1 MMGINRLQGIGYLM
15 ALGAILIVVQLVRI
29 QTNVSAQKYS
39 EVAAQ
44 TYNYETKV
52 ITPERGNIYDRW
64 GSLLA
69 GNTKVYEVGVSRN
82 ELGGKKNRETIARA
96 AADILGLNYTEVL
109 RLIKGTYEED
119 GLLYVTLGSNFTPEQ
134 VNQLIELNR
143 QYEDLPTPPKGQVN
157 PSLRGMHWVPS
168 LRRSYPEGRLAS
180 NVLGFYY
187 YGGGAGEQG
196 GYLGVEQKYEHL
208 LAGRPTKVSVA
219 VNPNAVEEIPD
230 VPPGASIV
238 LTIDREIQAMT
249 EEVLDKAVEESGSK
263 GGTIIIM
270 DPRNGDILA
279 MATNPRLDPNNYSE
293 YYEIF
298 PEDQPLNPAVS
309 LTYEPGSVF
318 KVLTMAAAIDA
329 GVVTPDTEFVDT
341 GVYMA
346 GGLPIYNWD
355 RGAWGPQTMTG
366 CMQHSL
372 NVCLSWVADQ
382 LGPTQFYEYLK
393 AFGIDHR
400 TNIDLADERIWPLRL
415 PGDPYWTP
423 LSLATNSFGQGLATT
438 PIQMITAIS
447 ALANDG
453 KMMAPHVM
461 HSYVQDGRQYEF
473 KSIVLGSPVSAE
485 TARTVT
491 EMLAQS
497 LEQEASNALVPGY
510 RVAGKTG
517 TGEIA
522 KGAEG
527 YSTNLTN
534 ASFVGWGPV
543 DDPRFIVYVWL
554 QEPTSS
560 PWGSVVA
567 APVFSEVVQK
577 LVVYLNLPPD
587 DIRLQL
593 SP

>member
-15 ALGAILIVVQLVRI
+15 ALGAILIVIQLVRI

-109 RLIKGTYEED
+109 RLINGTYEED

>member
-1 MMGINRLQGIGYLM
+1 
-15 ALGAILIVVQLVRI
+15 
-29 QTNVSAQKYS
+29 
-39 EVAAQ
+39 
-44 TYNYETKV
+44 
-52 ITPERGNIYDRW
+52 
-64 GSLLA
+64 
-69 GNTKVYEVGVSRN
+69 
-82 ELGGKKNRETIARA
+82 
-96 AADILGLNYTEVL
+96 
-109 RLIKGTYEED
+109 
-119 GLLYVTLGSNFTPEQ
+119 
-134 VNQLIELNR
+134 
-143 QYEDLPTPPKGQVN
+143 
-157 PSLRGMHWVPS
+157 
-168 LRRSYPEGRLAS
+168 
-180 NVLGFYY
+180 
-187 YGGGAGEQG
+187 
-196 GYLGVEQKYEHL
+196 
-208 LAGRPTKVSVA
+208 
-219 VNPNAVEEIPD
+219 
-230 VPPGASIV
+230 
-238 LTIDREIQAMT
+238 
-249 EEVLDKAVEESGSK
+249 
-263 GGTIIIM
+263 
-270 DPRNGDILA
+270 
-279 MATNPRLDPNNYSE
+279 
-293 YYEIF
+293 
-298 PEDQPLNPAVS
+298 
-309 LTYEPGSVF
+309 
-318 KVLTMAAAIDA
+318 
-329 GVVTPDTEFVDT
+329 
-341 GVYMA
+341 
-346 GGLPIYNWD
+346 
-355 RGAWGPQTMTG
+355 
-366 CMQHSL
+366 
-372 NVCLSWVADQ
+372 
-382 LGPTQFYEYLK
+382 
-393 AFGIDHR
+393 
-400 TNIDLADERIWPLRL
+400 
-415 PGDPYWTP
+415 
-423 LSLATNSFGQGLATT
+423 
-438 PIQMITAIS
+438 MITAIS

>member
-69 GNTKVYEVGVSRN
+69 GNIKVYEVGVSRN
-82 ELGGKKNRETIARA
+82 ELGGEKNRETIARA

-119 GLLYVTLGSNFTPEQ
+119 GLLYVTLGSTFTPEQ
-134 VNQLIELNR
+134 ANPLIELNR

>member
-109 RLIKGTYEED
+109 RLINGTYEED

>member
-109 RLIKGTYEED
+109 RLINGTYEED

-473 KSIVLGSPVSAE
+473 KSIVLGNPVSAE

>member
-109 RLIKGTYEED
+109 RLINGTYEED
-119 GLLYVTLGSNFTPEQ
+119 GLLYVTLGSNCAPEQ

-423 LSLATNSFGQGLATT
+423 LSLATSSFGQGLATT

-473 KSIVLGSPVSAE
+473 KSIVLGNPVSAE